1 MAKKKTSKKT
11 TGKERS
17 KTMETEDSKM
27 MLSASA
33 QAEAQK
39 AYDAA
44 AEEFLEPER
53 LRANVQGMGLGV
65 KWRNGQATGE
75 PALVVMVSQKVE
87 KGQLSKADAIPPELK
102 NMQTDVMAIGYPFA
116 GEEAPQEAA
125 LHSLARRIR
134 PAEGG
139 YSVGHVKITAGTI
152 ATCVYDMLPGASARP
167 PAPGTGMPRRFYI
180 LSNNHVLANC
190 NNAAP
195 GDAVLQPG
203 PYDGGVDPTD
213 RIGILN
219 RFIPITFDPPVPRH
233 MHKNLVDAAL
243 AEGQFHDL
251 DREVYWI
258 GYVRGWRRKA
268 NIRVGTIVQK
278 TGRTTNFTIG
288 RITVVNATVDVGYG
302 GGLVARFRDQIMTT
316 NMSAPGDS
324 GSLVTT
330 LDNVAVGLL
339 FAGSSITTI
348 VNQIENVR
356 SLLQVEVGEQI
367 L

>member
-1 MAKKKTSKKT
+1 MANKRTRKKT
-11 TGKERS
+11 TAIKGD
-17 KTMETEDSKM
+17 KTMGTEESKM
-27 MLSASA
+27 VLSASA
-33 QAEAQK
+33 QAEAME

-53 LRANVQGMGLGV
+53 LRANVQGMGVGV
-65 KWRNGQATGE
+65 KWEDGQPTGK
-75 PALVVMVSQKVE
+75 PALVVLVSQKVE
-87 KGQLSKADAIPPELK
+87 KDQLSKADVIPGKLK
-102 NMQTDVMAIGYPFA
+102 NMQTDVLTIGYPFA

-139 YSVGHVKITAGTI
+139 YSVGHEKITAGTI
-152 ATCVYDMLPGASARP
+152 ATCVYDRLPGATGRP
-167 PAPGTGMPRRFYI
+167 PAPGIGIPKKFYI
-180 LSNNHVLANC
+180 LSNNHVLANS
-190 NNAAP
+190 NKAKP
-195 GDAVLQPG
+195 GDTILQPG

-213 RIGILN
+213 RIGILD
-219 RFIPITFDPPVPRH
+219 RFVPITFDPPVPRH
-233 MHKNLVDAAL
+233 MHRNLVDAAL

-268 NIRVGTIVQK
+268 KIGVGDIVQK

-288 RITVVNATVDVGYG
+288 RITVIKATVDVGYG
-302 GGLVARFRDQIMTT
+302 GGLVARFRDQIITT

-339 FAGSSITTI
+339 FAGSSAVTI

-356 SLLQVEVGEQI
+356 SLLRVEIAEQI